1 MINLFQVVNKL
12 IGRSGKP
19 KAPKAEKPRKAKAA
33 ARGAARAALQALA
46 PRPASKT
53 ATYQGKP
60 ATGQF
65 VDAPQRRKDPWYS
78 ADAHRGERGSSWIPD
93 RPGWFQPG
101 NGRPGVTSV
110 ATIVGPDGDARY
122 FPAPDY
128 APRRLEPPER

>member
-19 KAPKAEKPRKAKAA
+19 KAPKTEKPRRAKTS
-33 ARGAARAALQALA
+33 ARSAARAALQALTPKA
-46 PRPASKT
+46 AATKA

-65 VDAPQRRKDPWYS
+65 VDAPQRRKDRWYS
-78 ADAHRGERGSSWIPD
+78 ADSHRGARGSGWIPD
-93 RPGWFQPG
+93 RPDWLQPG
-101 NGRPGVTSV
+101 NGRPCVTSV

-128 APRRLEPPER
+128 EPRRFAPRQ